1 MEDKQIIIPQQLL
14 VKKAELKL
22 QLFGIKQKIKELDT
36 VESKII
42 NWEYLLTSNIKKTIN
57 VKDFLDNLV
66 ALNTK
71 EITSD
76 TRNPDG
82 SFNFTTIVSIEACGY
97 NPGDDIKFYTLDGEF
112 YYLKPTGY
120 NFKFKKKFFKEYDLN
135 VEEEYSEYIS
145 VCNYFYALKSKLL
158 NEYKYN
164 GVVYFTVNGSKE
176 VTRLVITG
184 AKNGN
189 K

>member
-1 MEDKQIIIPQQLL
+1 MKSTLTIIPHQLL
-14 VKKAELKL
+14 VKKTELKL
-22 QLFGIKQKIKELDT
+22 QLLVIKQKIKELDT

-66 ALNTK
+66 TLNTK

-97 NPGDDIKFYTLDGEF
+97 NPDDEIKFYTLDKELD
-112 YYLKPTGY
+112 YLKPTGY
-120 NFKFKKKFFKEYDLN
+120 SFKFKKKLFKEYNHD
-135 VEEEYSEYIS
+135 VEDEYTEYLS
-145 VCNYFYALKSKLL
+145 VCNYFYSLKCKLL
-158 NEYKYN
+158 NEYIYY
-164 GVVYFTVNGSKE
+164 GVVYFTVNGSEE
-176 VTRLVITG
+176 VTRLVI
-184 AKNGN
+184 KR
-189 K
+189 